1 MSVRQYISGN
11 IRNKADFFVTYIPH
25 NSGKIKTQI
34 HSKTSVLHGS
44 KLQDVCKTALSD
56 LHINHGQLKV
66 IDNGGQYF
74 VLQARIESAVK
85 SAHPKLDRESL
96 GDFKKHAQY
105 KSDRERF
112 RRSRL
117 YLPGNQAKLMLNA
130 GIHQPDAIILDLED
144 SVVRSEKD
152 SARLIVRNALRHLNF
167 FGAER
172 MVRINQGG
180 TGLKDLEAVIPHNV
194 HLILVP
200 KVEEESQ
207 LTEVEEKI
215 QSVCKNCNRKE
226 PVYLMPILESATG
239 ILNSLEIAK
248 ASKNNVAIA
257 IGLEDY
263 TADIG
268 VERTNKG
275 RESLFAR
282 SQVVNAAR
290 SAGIQAIDTVFSDV
304 NDEDA
309 LRESVREAKELQEGI
324 NKLKDIKAE
333 IKSIKAHPA
342 SQYNPG
348 WNLAIDLN
356 NMIII
361 CEAVARAALKRQE
374 SRGAHTRLDYPE
386 EKEEGLTFNSII
398 KKAED
403 GSMSTHKEQ
412 RETPPE
418 QLSKIAYAE
427 LEELENA

>member
-25 NSGKIKTQI
+25 DSGKIKTQI

-309 LRESVREAKELQEGI
+309 LRESVREAKELGFDGKGCIHPRQ
-324 NKLKDIKAE
+324 IKPIHDE
-333 IKSIKAHPA
+333 FSPT
-342 SQYNPG
+342 
-348 WNLAIDLN
+348 
-356 NMIII
+356 
-361 CEAVARAALKRQE
+361 E
-374 SRGAHTRLDYPE
+374 SE
-386 EKEEGLTFNSII
+386 I
-398 KKAED
+398 KKAKIIVMAFHQAEAKGLGVVSLGSKMID
-403 GSMSTHKEQ
+403 PPVVKRAQNTISLAVSMSLIPKNWK
-412 RETPPE
+412 R
-418 QLSKIAYAE
+418 K
-427 LEELENA
+427 